1 MKIKIENR
9 SQLEIKYG
17 KFVDREKERQQF
29 WNQYD
34 SLCEMSDE
42 WNVTVFDY
50 YEVELMMVTTATE
63 IQNPKEALDLIEKL
77 EQVADHDNE
86 DADRLLL
93 RCQLE
98 KSNSLSKSGNPK

>member
-1 MKIKIENR
+1 
-9 SQLEIKYG
+9 
-17 KFVDREKERQQF
+17 
-29 WNQYD
+29 
-34 SLCEMSDE
+34 MSDE

-63 IQNPKEALDLIEKL
+63 MQNPKEALDLIEKL

>member
-34 SLCEMSDE
+34 NLCEMSDE

-50 YEVELMMVTTATE
+50 YGMGGILDKVKLLNSISWDDMIE
-63 IQNPKEALDLIEKL
+63 IYFGK
-77 EQVADHDNE
+77 
-86 DADRLLL
+86 
-93 RCQLE
+93 
-98 KSNSLSKSGNPK
+98 GT

>member
-50 YEVELMMVTTATE
+50 YGMGGVGKSQILKKLM
-63 IQNPKEALDLIEKL
+63 L
-77 EQVADHDNE
+77 EMKWN
-86 DADRLLL
+86 
-93 RCQLE
+93 
-98 KSNSLSKSGNPK
+98 